1 MSHNVFANQWEIAAK
16 SGMNKSIAR
25 FPDVC
30 LSPPSPPAGPIPVPY
45 PDTSFSADLKEGSQ
59 TVKLGGKPTAL
70 AQQSYYKTSPLG
82 NEAATRSFGA
92 SVVTHQITGKT
103 CFQSWSMD
111 VKFEGKNVCRHID
124 MTTSN
129 HGSAPPAT
137 PPAPSAETQ
146 TLADAQNAVEEGKC
160 PCCGEA
166 LHPWQKDEAGN
177 AFTPIKEDDFWQ
189 NKINQVTNPKHQSVL
204 QKRFDSLKAAKAQS
218 RAYAKAGKPSCP
230 NVHQNENS
238 GCAMYFDAPKG
249 AKSVY
254 TSPRTKQARVA
265 TTAQVAKQNFE
276 DLDKRLAVAKWEQ
289 ANPGQTFKGVKMNH
303 KTPSMAGGCNN
314 PYNVVP
320 ETVMTDATCKE
331 IEAWQSKLEMINDF
345 I

>member
-1 MSHNVFANQWEIAAK
+1 MGHNVFANKWAIAAK

-45 PDTSFSADLKEGSQ
+45 PDTSFSTDLKEGSQ
-59 TVKLGGKPTAL
+59 TVKLGGQPAAL
-70 AQQSYYKTSPLG
+70 AQQSYYQPSALG

-103 CFQSWSMD
+103 FFQAWSMD

-124 MTTSN
+124 ITTSN

-146 TLADAQNAVEEGKC
+146 TLADAQKAVDEGKC
-160 PCCGEA
+160 PCCGAA
-166 LHPWQKDEAGN
+166 LHPWQKDDSGN
-177 AFTPIKEDDFWQ
+177 AFKPMKEDDFWQ
-189 NKINQVTNPKHQSVL
+189 NKINQVADPKKKDTA
-204 QKRFDSLKAAKAQS
+204 QKLFDLMKAAKANS
-218 RAYAKAGKPSCP
+218 RANAKAGQPSCP
-230 NVHQNENS
+230 NVHQDEES
-238 GCAMYFDAPKG
+238 GCAIYFDVPKD
-249 AKSVY
+249 AKSIY
-254 TSPRTKQARVA
+254 TSPRTGPRTE
-265 TTAQVAKQNFE
+265 TTAQTAKLNFN
-276 DLDKRLAVAKWEQ
+276 DRDKSVAVAAWEA
-289 ANPGQTFKGVKMNH
+289 ANPGQTFKGVKLNH

-314 PYNVVP
+314 PHNVVP
-320 ETVMTDATCKE
+320 DTVMTEKICKD
-331 IEAWQSKLEMINDF
+331 IEAWQKKLENINAF